1 MAGSTGNRQKLPSSC
16 QRNTIYSRKTILHLR
31 YNKSFLFAS
40 QQICYKKR
48 TLYDKSYWGNI
59 VKLPSSWLKSLS
71 LVAQNA
77 RIADVSLYENLRF
90 AMFVSHTFD

>member
-40 QQICYKKR
+40 QQICYKKQ
-48 TLYDKSYWGNI
+48 TYTPISIKVTSEKND
-59 VKLPSSWLKSLS
+59 
-71 LVAQNA
+71 A
-77 RIADVSLYENLRF
+77 
-90 AMFVSHTFD
+90 

>member
-1 MAGSTGNRQKLPSSC
+1 MAGNKEKH
-16 QRNTIYSRKTILHLR
+16 KTNMH
-31 YNKSFLFAS
+31 
-40 QQICYKKR
+40 
-48 TLYDKSYWGNI
+48 DKSYWGNT
-59 VKLPSSWLKSLS
+59 VKLPSSWIKSLS

>member
-1 MAGSTGNRQKLPSSC
+1 MAGSTANRQKLSSSC
-16 QRNTIYSRKTILHLR
+16 QRNTIYSKKTILQGTINPFYLLL
-31 YNKSFLFAS
+31 NKSVP
-40 QQICYKKR
+40 INKHN
-48 TLYDKSYWGNI
+48 T